1 MANKKTKR
9 DLFLEVR
16 EVVAGNEELVAFID
30 HELELLNKKA
40 STKSTKVND
49 EQVALMEKI
58 VNALNEIGRSVTISE
73 LQKENAEMAEYSNQ
87 KLSAMLKKLVDNKQV
102 TKIVD
107 KKKSYFMVAE
117 TPEVEGVSTSGSF
130 PDISSSNLDSATK
143 KKKKIKYFSKN
154 Y

>member
-1 MANKKTKR
+1 MTNKKTKK

-16 EVVAGNEELVAFID
+16 EVVAGNEELVAFVD
-30 HELELLNKKA
+30 HELELLDKKA

-107 KKKSYFMVAE
+107 KKKSYFTTAE
-117 TPEVEGVSTSGSF
+117 TPEVEGE
-130 PDISSSNLDSATK
+130 
-143 KKKKIKYFSKN
+143 
-154 Y
+154 

>member
-1 MANKKTKR
+1 MANKKTKK

-16 EVVAGNEELVAFID
+16 EVVTGNEELVAFID
-30 HELELLNKKA
+30 HELELLNKKT
-40 STKSTKVND
+40 STKSTKVNE

-102 TKIVD
+102 TKMVD

-117 TPEVEGVSTSGSF
+117 TPEVEGE
-130 PDISSSNLDSATK
+130 
-143 KKKKIKYFSKN
+143 
-154 Y
+154 

>member
-1 MANKKTKR
+1 MANKKTKK

-16 EVVAGNEELVAFID
+16 EVVAGNEELVAFVD
-30 HELELLNKKA
+30 HELELLDKKT
-40 STKSTKVND
+40 STKSTKVNE

-102 TKIVD
+102 TKMVD

-117 TPEVEGVSTSGSF
+117 TPEVEGE
-130 PDISSSNLDSATK
+130 
-143 KKKKIKYFSKN
+143 
-154 Y
+154 

>member
-9 DLFLEVR
+9 EFFGEIKEIVK
-16 EVVAGNEELVAFID
+16 GNTELVEFID
-30 HELELLNKKA
+30 HELELLDKKTSA
-40 STKSTKVND
+40 KSTKVNT
-49 EQVALMEKI
+49 EQVELMGKI
-58 VNALNEIGRSVTISE
+58 VNALNKIGRSVTISE

-117 TPEVEGVSTSGSF
+117 TPEVEGE
-130 PDISSSNLDSATK
+130 
-143 KKKKIKYFSKN
+143 
-154 Y
+154 

>member
-102 TKIVD
+102 TKMVD

-117 TPEVEGVSTSGSF
+117 TPEVEGE
-130 PDISSSNLDSATK
+130 
-143 KKKKIKYFSKN
+143 
-154 Y
+154 

>member
-9 DLFLEVR
+9 DIFLEVR

-102 TKIVD
+102 TRVVD
-107 KKKSYFMVAE
+107 KKRSCFMVAE
-117 TPEVEGVSTSGSF
+117 TPEVEGE
-130 PDISSSNLDSATK
+130 
-143 KKKKIKYFSKN
+143 
-154 Y
+154 

>member
-1 MANKKTKR
+1 MANKKTKK

-16 EVVAGNEELVAFID
+16 EVVAGNDELVNFID
-30 HELELLNKKA
+30 HELELLDKKA

-49 EQVALMEKI
+49 EQIALMEKI
-58 VNALNEIGRSVTISE
+58 VNVLNEIGRSVTISE

-102 TKIVD
+102 TKMVD

-117 TPEVEGVSTSGSF
+117 TPEVEGE
-130 PDISSSNLDSATK
+130 
-143 KKKKIKYFSKN
+143 
-154 Y
+154 

>member
-9 DLFLEVR
+9 EFFGEIR
-16 EVVAGNEELVAFID
+16 EIVKGNAELVAFID
-30 HELELLNKKA
+30 HELELLDKKTSA
-40 STKSTKVND
+40 KSTKVNT
-49 EQVALMEKI
+49 EQVELMEKI

-102 TKIVD
+102 TKMID

-117 TPEVEGVSTSGSF
+117 TPEVEGE
-130 PDISSSNLDSATK
+130 
-143 KKKKIKYFSKN
+143 
-154 Y
+154 

>member
-1 MANKKTKR
+1 MANKKTKK

-16 EVVAGNEELVAFID
+16 EVVAGNEELVAFVD
-30 HELELLNKKA
+30 HELELLDKKA

-102 TKIVD
+102 TKMVD

-117 TPEVEGVSTSGSF
+117 TPEVEGE
-130 PDISSSNLDSATK
+130 
-143 KKKKIKYFSKN
+143 
-154 Y
+154 

>member
-16 EVVAGNEELVAFID
+16 EVVAGNEELVAFVD

-40 STKSTKVND
+40 STKSTKVNE

-102 TKIVD
+102 TKMVD

-117 TPEVEGVSTSGSF
+117 TPEVEGE
-130 PDISSSNLDSATK
+130 
-143 KKKKIKYFSKN
+143 
-154 Y
+154 

>member
-1 MANKKTKR
+1 MANKKTKK

-58 VNALNEIGRSVTISE
+58 VNALNGIGRSVTISE

-117 TPEVEGVSTSGSF
+117 TPEVEGE
-130 PDISSSNLDSATK
+130 
-143 KKKKIKYFSKN
+143 
-154 Y
+154 

>member
-1 MANKKTKR
+1 MAKKKTKR

-102 TKIVD
+102 TKMVD

-117 TPEVEGVSTSGSF
+117 TPEVEGE
-130 PDISSSNLDSATK
+130 
-143 KKKKIKYFSKN
+143 
-154 Y
+154 

>member
-107 KKKSYFMVAE
+107 KKKSYFTTAE
-117 TPEVEGVSTSGSF
+117 TPEVEGE
-130 PDISSSNLDSATK
+130 
-143 KKKKIKYFSKN
+143 
-154 Y
+154 

>member
-9 DLFLEVR
+9 EFFGEIR
-16 EVVAGNEELVAFID
+16 EIVKDNTELVEFID
-30 HELELLNKKA
+30 HELELLDKKTSA
-40 STKSTKVND
+40 KSTKVNT
-49 EQVALMEKI
+49 EQVELMEKI

-102 TKIVD
+102 TKMVD

-117 TPEVEGVSTSGSF
+117 TPEVEGE
-130 PDISSSNLDSATK
+130 
-143 KKKKIKYFSKN
+143 
-154 Y
+154 

>member
-9 DLFLEVR
+9 ESFGEIKEIVK
-16 EVVAGNEELVAFID
+16 GNAELVAFID
-30 HELELLNKKA
+30 HELELLNKKTSA
-40 STKSTKVND
+40 KSTKVNT
-49 EQVALMEKI
+49 EQIELMKKI
-58 VNALNEIGRSVTISE
+58 VDALNKIGRSVTISE

-117 TPEVEGVSTSGSF
+117 TPEVEGE
-130 PDISSSNLDSATK
+130 
-143 KKKKIKYFSKN
+143 
-154 Y
+154 

>member
-1 MANKKTKR
+1 MTNKKTKK

-16 EVVAGNEELVAFID
+16 EVVAGNEELVAFVD

-107 KKKSYFMVAE
+107 KKKSYFTTAE
-117 TPEVEGVSTSGSF
+117 TPEVEGE
-130 PDISSSNLDSATK
+130 
-143 KKKKIKYFSKN
+143 
-154 Y
+154 

>member
-1 MANKKTKR
+1 MANKKTKK

-58 VNALNEIGRSVTISE
+58 VNALNEIGRGVTISE

-107 KKKSYFMVAE
+107 KKKSYFTTVE
-117 TPEVEGVSTSGSF
+117 TPEVEGE
-130 PDISSSNLDSATK
+130 
-143 KKKKIKYFSKN
+143 
-154 Y
+154 

>member
-16 EVVAGNEELVAFID
+16 EVVAGNEELVAFVD
-30 HELELLNKKA
+30 HELELLDKKA

-102 TKIVD
+102 TKMVD

-117 TPEVEGVSTSGSF
+117 TPEVEGE
-130 PDISSSNLDSATK
+130 
-143 KKKKIKYFSKN
+143 
-154 Y
+154 